1 MTERLT
7 SRDWILI
14 SAYLD
19 ARLSPAALTRVEKRI
34 QEDAHFKRS
43 LEEVA
48 RLKQLLAALPQ
59 KRAPR
64 NFTLAPEKAQ
74 KPLRGLWLQPALSFV
89 SITASILLVLVF
101 SFNYLGMGLARQAAA
116 PRAEIAAMEGAA
128 EEAPAPMI
136 INWNPSGGLGGGAAE
151 AKSPYTGIDG
161 IGGPGI
167 PVAEP
172 GIGGGAVEPAVPEL
186 PPGVDPQTAISE
198 EPEPAAFEEPAPAAL
213 ESEPVSDADLS
224 NLILGLAE
232 DDTAGQVIESAPLR
246 KAPAPQPRR
255 GFSAPSLVMLI
266 AGITALLSGAGA
278 LFLRK
283 KFHA

>member
-19 ARLSPAALTRVEKRI
+19 GRLSPAALTRIEKRI

-43 LEEVA
+43 LEEIA
-48 RLKQLLAALPQ
+48 RLKQLLAALPK

-89 SITASILLVLVF
+89 SVTASIILVLVF
-101 SFNYLGMGLARQAAA
+101 SFNYLGMGLPRQAAA
-116 PRAEIAAMEGAA
+116 QRAEIAAMEGVA
-128 EEAPAPMI
+128 EAPAPMI
-136 INWNPSGGLGGGAAE
+136 INWIPSGGQGGGAAE

>member
-19 ARLSPAALTRVEKRI
+19 GRLSPAALTRVEKRI

-48 RLKQLLAALPQ
+48 RLKQLLAALPK

-89 SITASILLVLVF
+89 SVTASILLVLVF
-101 SFNYLGMGLARQAAA
+101 SFNYLGMGLPRQAAA
-116 PRAEIAAMEGAA
+116 QRAEIAAMEGVA
-128 EEAPAPMI
+128 EAPAPMI